1 MKGGI
6 MESPEPQS
14 KQAEWEKSRDIVV
27 AHITERLQCYTPPL
41 QRAVVE
47 ALQNALPELEAEYNA
62 EMAHQQADMAHL
74 QAVDDYLALTADKSA
89 DEIRAMTAK
98 VVS

>member
-1 MKGGI
+1 
-6 MESPEPQS
+6 MESQEPQS

-47 ALQNALPELEAEYNA
+47 ALQNALPELETEYNA

-74 QAVDDYLALTADKSA
+74 QAVDDYLALTSDKSA
-89 DEIRAMTAK
+89 DEIRAMAAK
-98 VVS
+98 IRGEN